1 MNRNAAQTGGFI
13 FFETNLTFVVFCVIP
28 HMVKTNKG
36 AKMIA
41 TNEVG
46 KREEN
51 EGNKKESPKSSNGLA
66 YVLGIFCIIV
76 AIESGQRNKRLS
88 EIRDAINFQ
97 NLLILNLMGSDV
109 ELPADTMLYRD
120 ANRLY
125 VQSVQEKPKF
135 LSPIA
140 YGK

>member
-1 MNRNAAQTGGFI
+1 M
-13 FFETNLTFVVFCVIP
+13 LHV
-28 HMVKTNKG
+28 VKTNKG

-41 TNEVG
+41 TSEVE

-51 EGNKKESPKSSNGLA
+51 EGNKKESPKSSNGLT